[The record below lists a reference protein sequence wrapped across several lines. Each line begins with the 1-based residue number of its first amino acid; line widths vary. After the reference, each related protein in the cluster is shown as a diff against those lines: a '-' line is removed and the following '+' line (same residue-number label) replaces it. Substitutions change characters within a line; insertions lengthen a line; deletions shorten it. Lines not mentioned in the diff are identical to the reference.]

1 MVRASP
7 SFHDK
12 QWYDHVE
19 YRPPGTEAGRDVQY
33 GQVRLIVR
41 THDDVDRLVL
51 ADMERVEGA
60 DECPLSAR
68 SCTQLKWSTSARG
81 HAGDDDRQVKLRAIS
96 VTDVMRVVHIV
107 ADCADMGRRETIGVA
122 PPSFGSNTKRLW
134 SMRYLLNAFH
144 PDTEQ

>member
-1 MVRASP
+1 M
-7 SFHDK
+7 
-12 QWYDHVE
+12 
-19 YRPPGTEAGRDVQY
+19 QY

-68 SCTQLKWSTSARG
+68 SCTQLKWSTSANG